1 MKKMCKRLCDSLGD
15 TKWYEI
21 AEAVENVMKREMQK
35 KSKQVV
41 TNVDFWSAVAY
52 YYMKIPIEVYT
63 PIFAAAR
70 IVGWCSHIIEQLD
83 PKNPIIRPK
92 AIYVGP
98 TDLQYIPIR
107 KR

>member
-1 MKKMCKRLCDSLGD
+1 MCKRLCDSLGD
-15 TKWYEI
+15 TKCYEI

-70 IVGWCSHIIEQLD
+70 IVVWCSHIIEQLD